1 MRGIGTPLSPL
12 TTLPGLVAQDGNYDS
27 LSLWVDATLGQ
38 SPRPPPSKRLSPP
51 PPPSLP
57 TPSLSGSS
65 NANTAVTSLARVS
78 GVRVPQNPLRA
89 QLIKYLFRVSYL
101 RNAQIRLYFPQDAFV
116 HL

>member
-1 MRGIGTPLSPL
+1 M
-12 TTLPGLVAQDGNYDS
+12 
-27 LSLWVDATLGQ
+27 
-38 SPRPPPSKRLSPP
+38 PPPSKRLPP
-51 PPPSLP
+51 PTPPTILP

-65 NANTAVTSLARVS
+65 NANPAVTSLARVS
-78 GVRVPQNPLRA
+78 GVHVPRNPLRA